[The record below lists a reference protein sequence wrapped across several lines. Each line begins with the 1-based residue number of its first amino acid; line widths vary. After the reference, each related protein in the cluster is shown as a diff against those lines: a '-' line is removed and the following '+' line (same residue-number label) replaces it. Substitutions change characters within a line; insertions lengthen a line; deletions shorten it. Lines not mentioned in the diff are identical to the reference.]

1 MVWAKEEVTHDA
13 SSDPQPSI
21 SAPPDTAA
29 VLIPETEA
37 VPIVLDLARRI
48 QFAQRLA
55 ALIRRIQ
62 TQPRV
67 QTKKEQADES

>member
-1 MVWAKEEVTHDA
+1 MTHHLIPNPRSA
-13 SSDPQPSI
+13 THLTLLRSPS
-21 SAPPDTAA
+21 
-29 VLIPETEA
+29 PETEA
-37 VPIVLDLARRI
+37 VPIVLDLDRRI

>member
-1 MVWAKEEVTHDA
+1 MTHHLIPNPRSA
-13 SSDPQPSI
+13 LHLTPLRSSS
-21 SAPPDTAA
+21 
-29 VLIPETEA
+29 PETEA
-37 VPIVLDLARRI
+37 VPIVLDLDRRI

-55 ALIRRIQ
+55 ALIQRIQ

>member
-1 MVWAKEEVTHDA
+1 MTHHLIPNPRSA
-13 SSDPQPSI
+13 LHLTPLRCSS
-21 SAPPDTAA
+21 
-29 VLIPETEA
+29 PETEA

>member
-1 MVWAKEEVTHDA
+1 MTHH
-13 SSDPQPSI
+13 
-21 SAPPDTAA
+21 
-29 VLIPETEA
+29 LIPNPRSALHLTPLRSSSPKTEA
-37 VPIVLDLARRI
+37 VPIVLDLDRRI

>member
-1 MVWAKEEVTHDA
+1 MTHHLIPNPRSA
-13 SSDPQPSI
+13 LHLTPLRSSF
-21 SAPPDTAA
+21 
-29 VLIPETEA
+29 PETEA
-37 VPIVLDLARRI
+37 VPIVLDLDRRI

>member
-1 MVWAKEEVTHDA
+1 MTHHLIPNPRSA
-13 SSDPQPSI
+13 LHLTPLRSS
-21 SAPPDTAA
+21 A
-29 VLIPETEA
+29 PETEA
-37 VPIVLDLARRI
+37 VPIVLDLDRRI

-67 QTKKEQADES
+67 QTKKEQADER

>member
-1 MVWAKEEVTHDA
+1 MTHHLIPNPRSA
-13 SSDPQPSI
+13 IHLTPLRSPS
-21 SAPPDTAA
+21 
-29 VLIPETEA
+29 PETEA
-37 VPIVLDLARRI
+37 VPIVLDLDRRI

>member
-1 MVWAKEEVTHDA
+1 MTHHLIPNPRSA
-13 SSDPQPSI
+13 LHLTPLRSSS
-21 SAPPDTAA
+21 
-29 VLIPETEA
+29 PETEA
-37 VPIVLDLARRI
+37 VPIVLKLDRRI